1 LGFFSIIS
9 NLDFQDEITAF
20 SIGPKGEYIAVAL
33 KQILGIYKSNQSGQ
47 MTYVGS
53 YFLNDIQSVIT
64 NIVFHESGEY
74 ILIKLDTGLTKELYI
89 FEREN
94 GMLLEKNS

>member
-1 LGFFSIIS
+1 LGFFSYKY

-20 SIGPKGEYIAVAL
+20 SISPKGEYVAIAL

-47 MTYVGS
+47 MTHVGS
-53 YFLNDIQSVIT
+53 YFLNNNQAVIT
-64 NIVFHESGEY
+64 NIVFHDSGEF
-74 ILIKLDTGLTKELYI
+74 ILIKLNTGLTKELYI